1 MISVIIN
8 HYRTPELLKLCVNS
22 IKKVLK
28 PGEYELMVRDGEA
41 LEETQELMRED
52 FPDVQYFPEMENVGF
67 AKLVNDGVR
76 RAKGEQLL
84 IINADVIIP
93 NRAALDTLV
102 AYLALNPTC
111 GMVGHMLRNLN
122 ETLQPSCFRFYKPLT
137 LLYRRT
143 FFGKTPWGQRD
154 ISSFT
159 YSDKLPTTNDLYDK
173 RPTTSR

>member
-1 MISVIIN
+1 MLSIIIN
-8 HYRTPELLKLCVNS
+8 HYRTPELFKLCARS

-67 AKLVNDGVR
+67 AKLVNKGIQ

-111 GMVGHMLRNLN
+111 GMVGPMLRNLN